1 MVFLK
6 GAAEGGSET
15 DGQGYG
21 AQTEEGEGEVGE
33 KRWSGR
39 DSGETHLS
47 VLQSFCTA
55 YECRKERLLVARRS
69 HAH

>member
-1 MVFLK
+1 MLSESGIFE

-15 DGQGYG
+15 DGQGYA

-33 KRWSGR
+33 KRGGER
-39 DSGETHLS
+39 LRRETHLG

-55 YECRKERLLVARRS
+55 Y
-69 HAH
+69 